1 MYIRSFPYFSTEY
14 HSHLNDVQSDLDA
27 LKDILRGD
35 GYQFDPNSLI
45 NVSYLYTNNEKVS
58 LKNF

>member
-1 MYIRSFPYFSTEY
+1 MYTLHVYIRSFIPFSTEY

-35 GYQFDPNSLI
+35 GYQFDTNALI
-45 NVSYLYTNNEKVS
+45 NVSILM
-58 LKNF
+58 F